1 MKDRIIKNLT
11 AFILLG
17 TILTGCAFSLPFGE
31 KVKKDETSG
40 TGVYYLTQ
48 DESQIAFEG
57 KDSLNADSGISDY
70 ILALQEDPKDVKLKK
85 TMGSEVMLI
94 DYRKEDKSA
103 FLNFDD
109 RYYGLSVAKEVLFR
123 ASVAQTILQDKDVN
137 FVAFEVNGE
146 PLKYRNGEEVGGMTA
161 TTFIDDAGDEIS
173 SYTKK
178 EIKLFFTTADGSGLV
193 PAKRDI
199 IYSRNES
206 LEKVV
211 MEQLIKGP
219 LSNEEGYATISP
231 DVNINTIAVKNGI
244 CYVGV
249 DTALVDKPVDVA
261 EETILYSVV
270 NTLTS
275 LPGVSKVQISITGE
289 TDRAL
294 RSTIRL
300 DEAYSYNE
308 EIVMK

>member
-1 MKDRIIKNLT
+1 MKEKMIKNLILFAVLS
-11 AFILLG
+11 AF
-17 TILTGCAFSLPFGE
+17 LTGCAFSLPFGE
-31 KVKKDETSG
+31 STAQAEMG
-40 TGVYYLTQ
+40 GLGVYYLTQ

-57 KDSLNADSGISDY
+57 NDALNEESGISDY

-103 FLNFDD
+103 VLNFDD
-109 RYYGLSVAKEVLFR
+109 RYYGLNVSEEVLFR

-137 FVAFEVNGE
+137 NVIFEVNGE
-146 PLKYRNGEEVGGMTA
+146 PLRYRNGEEVGVMTA
-161 TTFIDDAGDEIS
+161 STFIDDAGDEIS

-178 EIKLFFTTADGSGLV
+178 EIRLFFTSADGNGLI

-199 IYSRNES
+199 IYSSNES
-206 LEKVV
+206 LEKVA
-211 MEQLIKGP
+211 MEQLIQGP
-219 LSNEEGYATISP
+219 LNNEEGYATVSP
-231 DVNINTIAVKNGI
+231 DVKINTIAVKNGI

-275 LPGVSKVQISITGE
+275 LPGVNKVQISINGE
-289 TDRAL
+289 TDRVL
-294 RSTIRL
+294 RSSIRL

>member
-1 MKDRIIKNLT
+1 
-11 AFILLG
+11 
-17 TILTGCAFSLPFGE
+17 
-31 KVKKDETSG
+31 
-40 TGVYYLTQ
+40 
-48 DESQIAFEG
+48 
-57 KDSLNADSGISDY
+57 
-70 ILALQEDPKDVKLKK
+70 
-85 TMGSEVMLI
+85 
-94 DYRKEDKSA
+94 
-103 FLNFDD
+103 
-109 RYYGLSVAKEVLFR
+109 
-123 ASVAQTILQDKDVN
+123 
-137 FVAFEVNGE
+137 
-146 PLKYRNGEEVGGMTA
+146 
-161 TTFIDDAGDEIS
+161 
-173 SYTKK
+173 
-178 EIKLFFTTADGSGLV
+178 
-193 PAKRDI
+193 
-199 IYSRNES
+199 
-206 LEKVV
+206 

-231 DVNINTIAVKNGI
+231 DVKINTIAVKNGI

-275 LPGVSKVQISITGE
+275 LPGVSKVQISINGE